1 MTHYPETRLTGFLA
15 YAVARPTA
23 RAAAIRLA
31 IGGDYKIEQ
40 DFYKRFRT
48 AIEADRR
55 ALRDGSTIEAAVA
68 NATEKKVARF
78 THLAKKWKKT
88 APRWSACTP
97 IEVEKAVVN
106 IAGLGVALRPSFA
119 ETRPDGTLEIV
130 WVNYC
135 DKGYTTTDIDMVL
148 RLFQRAY
155 THLFPKAVIT
165 VVDLPSGRVRTSEG
179 VDLTKHDLRIDTDAA
194 GLAYALRNAA

>member
-1 MTHYPETRLTGFLA
+1 MTTPETRLSGFLA
-15 YAVARPTA
+15 YATARPTA

-40 DFYKRFRT
+40 DFYKRFRGG
-48 AIEADRR
+48 IEADRR
-55 ALRDGSTIEAAVA
+55 GLRDGSAVEAAVT

-78 THLAKKWKKT
+78 THLAKQWKKA
-88 APRWSACTP
+88 APRWADCTP
-97 IEVEKAVVN
+97 IDIEKAVVN
-106 IAGLGVALRPSFA
+106 IAGLGVSLRPSFA
-119 ETRPDGTLEIV
+119 ETRPDGTVEIV

-135 DKGYTTTDIDMVL
+135 DKGYTATDIDMVL

-155 THLFPKAVIT
+155 TPLHPDAVIT
-165 VVDLPSGRVRTSEG
+165 VVDLSSGRVRTSEG

-194 GLAYALRNAA
+194 GLAYAMRNAA